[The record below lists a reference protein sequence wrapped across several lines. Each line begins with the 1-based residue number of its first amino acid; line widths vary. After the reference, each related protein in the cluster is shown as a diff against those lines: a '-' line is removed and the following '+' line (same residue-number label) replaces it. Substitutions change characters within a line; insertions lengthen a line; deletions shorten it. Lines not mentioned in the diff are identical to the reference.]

1 MIFTGYFPGFFCDRG
16 VRLSQKKPG
25 SPALYGPIVKYRQ
38 VRLPEGMGDLFERE
52 RFKTDDKENDIQ

>member
-1 MIFTGYFPGFFCDRG
+1 MTGECACP
-16 VRLSQKKPG
+16 VREPG